1 MICGSKESL
10 SQVLLNCSP
19 PDRFHRS
26 ITRPAF
32 TRDRISDFELFD
44 RHVEI
49 VIHQLKSRFR
59 EGQPVDFQD
68 LMGRFTLD
76 SATEF
81 LFGHCVH
88 SLNAGLPYPHNVSYI
103 PSNVLTPEK
112 RLANN
117 FSAAFLDVQFAVS
130 QRERLGFVWPLQ
142 EVFEN
147 KTKKPM
153 KVVDAFIEPI
163 VADAVAKKNSARREE
178 KVPQEGEGT
187 LLDHL
192 VQVTSDPKVLKDE
205 T

>member
-1 MICGSKESL
+1 MEVRSL

-44 RHVEI
+44 RHAEI
-49 VIHQLKSRFR
+49 VIHQLKFRFR
-59 EGQPVDFQD
+59 EGQSVDFQD
-68 LMGRFTLD
+68 LMGRFALD

-88 SLNAGLPYPHNVSYI
+88 SLDAGLPYPHNLSDTPANI
-103 PSNVLTPEK
+103 LTPEK
-112 RLANN
+112 QVANDL
-117 FSAAFLDVQFAVS
+117 SAALLDAQFAVG
-130 QRERLGFVWPLQ
+130 QRERFGFVWPLR

-153 KVVDAFIEPI
+153 KVIDAFIEPI
-163 VADAVAKKNSARREE
+163 VADAIAKNDIRREE
-178 KVPQEGEGT
+178 KVSEEDEGT

-192 VQVTSDPKVLKDE
+192 IQVTSDPKILKDE